1 MFNNFGKFI
10 SNLKDKVL
18 EKEILNSSIEKIIK
32 DELGSSNLNIKV
44 NKNNKNIFIK
54 ANNLIKTSI
63 KIKEDKIKDRIK
75 DELGLE
81 INKII

>member
-1 MFNNFGKFI
+1 MFNNFGKFV

-32 DELGSSNLNIKV
+32 DELGSSSLNIKI
-44 NKNNKNIFIK
+44 NRNNKNIFIK

-63 KIKEDKIKDRIK
+63 KIKEEKIKDRIK
-75 DELGLE
+75 DEIGLE
-81 INKII
+81 IDKII

>member
-1 MFNNFGKFI
+1 MFNNFGKFV

-32 DELGSSNLNIKV
+32 DELGSSSLNIKI
-44 NKNNKNIFIK
+44 NRNNKNIFIK

-63 KIKEDKIKDRIK
+63 KIKEEK
-75 DELGLE
+75 
-81 INKII
+81 

>member
-1 MFNNFGKFI
+1 MFNNFGKFV

>member
-32 DELGSSNLNIKV
+32 DELGLSNLNIKV

-63 KIKEDKIKDRIK
+63 KIKEDKIKDKIK